1 MRYEQNRA
9 DRTLIAQPRLI
20 AQPGSTMMMMSDDV
34 MSDDGHDDVMSMMM
48 SDGEARPPLK

>member
-1 MRYEQNRA
+1 
-9 DRTLIAQPRLI
+9 
-20 AQPGSTMMMMSDDV
+20 MMMMSDDV